1 MPKHPFIC
9 AIVSDN
15 SAAEQIELCQH
26 SISSPVRIIT
36 TESSKCIVATKRVIE
51 EGAAVIVSRGSVWST
66 IKKAFPLVPTLQ
78 TPITCCDAI
87 EFLTKA
93 KQYDTNIGVVS
104 FPSHIAKM
112 VTVAPHLGVS
122 LTVHQ
127 VNNPDDIE
135 KGCYEMRDKG
145 MKVLVGGGH
154 AVQWAQKLGL
164 HGVLHTVSA
173 DGVIQVLNEADRILN
188 AIVSE
193 RSKDARVRTMLNA
206 LKDGAISLNEQGK
219 ILEYNLPA
227 QKMFANGE
235 STMKS
240 IRTFLQDTGII
251 EAVQQQLTWS
261 GESKKYEK
269 KQYLCNIIPAYS
281 NDIYCG
287 ASVIIQDASHIQ
299 SLEHK
304 MRRELHAKGHVAR
317 YTLKDVVGHSAEMR
331 SLVEHAEL
339 YANSPSSIFIYGES
353 GTGKE
358 IFAQGIHMASP
369 FRNGPFVGI
378 NCTAL
383 PESLLESELFGY
395 AEGAFTGAKKGGKVG
410 LFEMAHN
417 GTLFLDEIG
426 EDPHLGAG
434 QASARARGK
443 NRHAHRSGT
452 LYPHQRAHRVRYEQ
466 GSGGIGAVRQV
477 QGRPFLPPER
487 APAQPPSLAETPGG
501 YRGTRRQLPQLAAPV
516 ALPPPAPD
524 QPRGSGRAEA
534 LSFPGQYQRIAQR
547 HRKAGGDRKG
557 QGNTGKRHLARAPD
571 ERGPVREQPQEG
583 RDRAP
588 GRLPHL
594 PMQNRQNQAEY
605 ASVPR

>member
-188 AIVSE
+188 AIISE

-219 ILEYNLPA
+219 VLEYNLPA

-287 ASVIIQDASHIQ
+287 ASVIIQDASQ
-299 SLEHK
+299 YPEP
-304 MRRELHAKGHVAR
+304 RTQDAPGTAR
-317 YTLKDVVGHSAEMR
+317 
-331 SLVEHAEL
+331 
-339 YANSPSSIFIYGES
+339 
-353 GTGKE
+353 
-358 IFAQGIHMASP
+358 QGA
-369 FRNGPFVGI
+369 
-378 NCTAL
+378 C
-383 PESLLESELFGY
+383 
-395 AEGAFTGAKKGGKVG
+395 GA
-410 LFEMAHN
+410 
-417 GTLFLDEIG
+417 
-426 EDPHLGAG
+426 
-434 QASARARGK
+434 
-443 NRHAHRSGT
+443 
-452 LYPHQRAHRVRYEQ
+452 LYP
-466 GSGGIGAVRQV
+466 
-477 QGRPFLPPER
+477 QGRGR
-487 APAQPPSLAETPGG
+487 AFRGDAQPC
-501 YRGTRRQLPQLAAPV
+501 GTRGALRQ
-516 ALPPPAPD
+516 
-524 QPRGSGRAEA
+524 QPFFHLHLRGIRN
-534 LSFPGQYQRIAQR
+534 R
-547 HRKAGGDRKG
+547 
-557 QGNTGKRHLARAPD
+557 QGNLRAGHTYGKPVQ
-571 ERGPVREQPQEG
+571 ERPLRGHQLYGP
-583 RDRAP
+583 A
-588 GRLPHL
+588 
-594 PMQNRQNQAEY
+594 
-605 ASVPR
+605 

>member
-331 SLVEHAEL
+331 SLVEHAEFTPTAL
-339 YANSPSSIFIYGES
+339 LPSSS
-353 GTGKE
+353 TG
-358 IFAQGIHMASP
+358 
-369 FRNGPFVGI
+369 N
-378 NCTAL
+378 
-383 PESLLESELFGY
+383 PEPARRSSRRAY
-395 AEGAFTGAKKGGKVG
+395 
-410 LFEMAHN
+410 
-417 GTLFLDEIG
+417 IW
-426 EDPHLGAG
+426 
-434 QASARARGK
+434 QA
-443 NRHAHRSGT
+443 RSGT
-452 LYPHQRAHRVRYEQ
+452 APLWGSTVRPCPN
-466 GSGGIGAVRQV
+466 
-477 QGRPFLPPER
+477 PFWKASFSAMPK
-487 APAQPPSLAETPGG
+487 APS
-501 YRGTRRQLPQLAAPV
+501 
-516 ALPPPAPD
+516 PAP
-524 QPRGSGRAEA
+524 GKAESWA
-534 LSFPGQYQRIAQR
+534 SSNTPTGARSFWTRSRP
-547 HRKAGGDRKG
+547 
-557 QGNTGKRHLARAPD
+557 
-571 ERGPVREQPQEG
+571 
-583 RDRAP
+583 
-588 GRLPHL
+588 
-594 PMQNRQNQAEY
+594 
-605 ASVPR
+605 